1 MGDRYWVWHPSLS
14 GFVGPLTVS
23 DLRASVGAGSLPVD
37 ASVRLA
43 AADGRP
49 EVLDD
54 RGWSPLHELLGL
66 EPPPRPQGPPQPEP
80 VIALPAPGVPGV
92 RLDRVLVDL
101 RGKSSYLRARKLATL
116 LLVVALIGVSL
127 GVLVGLGGAIQARS
141 LLIAV
146 VALGGGC
153 LDVAAVLVAY
163 QAFVM
168 LADLADC
175 HLRRETERAARSVS
189 APQPGS

>member
-1 MGDRYWVWHPSLS
+1 M
-14 GFVGPLTVS
+14 
-23 DLRASVGAGSLPVD
+23 PVD

-43 AADGRP
+43 AADRRP
-49 EVLDD
+49 ELLDD
-54 RGWSPLHELLGL
+54 RGWSPLHQLLGL
-66 EPPPRPQGPPQPEP
+66 EPPPPPPPPEP

-101 RGKSSYLRARKLATL
+101 RGKSSYQQARKLAGL
-116 LLVVALIGVSL
+116 LLVVALVGVAL
-127 GVLVGLGGAIQARS
+127 GVLVGLGGAVQARS

-153 LDVAAVLVAY
+153 LEVAAALVAY
-163 QAFVM
+163 HAFVM

>member
-1 MGDRYWVWHPSLS
+1 MGDRYWVSHPSLS
-14 GFVGPLTVS
+14 GFVGPLKVS
-23 DLRASVGAGSLPVD
+23 ELRAAVTAGSLPVD
-37 ASVRLA
+37 GAVRRA

-49 EVLDD
+49 EVLDE

-66 EPPPRPQGPPQPEP
+66 EPPPPSPVPPRQEP

-101 RGKSSYLRARKLATL
+101 RAKSSYLRARKLAAL
-116 LLVVALIGVSL
+116 LMVVALVGVAI
-127 GVLVGLGGAIQARS
+127 GVLVGIVAAAAGKS
-141 LLIAV
+141 LLVAV
-146 VALGGGC
+146 VALGVGS
-153 LDVAAVLVAY
+153 LEVAGVLVAY

-175 HLRRETERAARSVS
+175 HLRNETERAARSVS
-189 APQPGS
+189 AAKHGS